1 MVADVMV
8 MVRRSWARM
17 MVIRPVAS
25 AIVTRS
31 GGRVM
36 VSRCV
41 ARIRVRKRESE
52 RVRSTVTEVIMWQ
65 ECEGRRCVCV

>member
-8 MVRRSWARM
+8 MVRRSWARK

-31 GGRVM
+31 GGRVI

-41 ARIRVRKRESE
+41 AGI
-52 RVRSTVTEVIMWQ
+52 RVRSTVTEVMMWQ

>member
-1 MVADVMV
+1 VMGAGV

-31 GGRVM
+31 GGRVV

-65 ECEGRRCVCV
+65 EEGRRCVCV